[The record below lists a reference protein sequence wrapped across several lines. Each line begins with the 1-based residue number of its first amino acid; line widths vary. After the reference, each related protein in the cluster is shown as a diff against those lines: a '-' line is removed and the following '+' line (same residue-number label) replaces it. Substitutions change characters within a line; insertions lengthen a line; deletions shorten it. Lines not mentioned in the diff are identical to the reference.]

1 MKTRTSGAHDIRR
14 RIGRAWRQMRRGASA
29 IRIRD
34 VFYGG
39 DDALDLALADAL
51 LVINQ
56 QEPMRMGALA
66 DALQITPAS
75 TTRAVS
81 CLVDKGYV
89 ERVKA
94 VDDQRSVLVSATATG
109 RARSEV
115 MNRKIYSGLEEILDE
130 FTEEEQ
136 IQLAEYFERFVQ
148 SVDRFVDR
156 QTTLHVAAVEQE
168 ISTNQEDR
176 P

>member
-1 MKTRTSGAHDIRR
+1 M
-14 RIGRAWRQMRRGASA
+14 
-29 IRIRD
+29 RIRD

-51 LVINQ
+51 LVVTQ
-56 QEPMRMGALA
+56 QGPLRMGELA

-94 VDDQRSVLVSATATG
+94 VDDQRSVLVSATEAG
-109 RARSEV
+109 RARADV
-115 MNRKIYSGLEEILDE
+115 MNVKIQHGLEEILSE
-130 FTEEEQ
+130 FSEEEQ
-136 IQLAEYFERFVQ
+136 IQLAELLVRFVD
-148 SVDRFVDR
+148 SLDRFVDL
-156 QTTLHVAAVEQE
+156 QTDPADTAG
-168 ISTNQEDR
+168 T
-176 P
+176 